1 MAHEPWLDDGTLLAN
16 IYTKDEIVRIDLEKE
31 QVISRIDMS
40 GLLDNTARRSLDS
53 GDVLNGIAHHPES
66 GLFVTGKYWPHLFRI
81 RLQDR

>member
-1 MAHEPWLDDGTLLAN
+1 MKPRLAF
-16 IYTKDEIVRIDLEKE
+16 ILAI
-31 QVISRIDMS
+31 VISALAGCASYKPVSPAFHAALNQSYR
-40 GLLDNTARRSLDS
+40 LDS